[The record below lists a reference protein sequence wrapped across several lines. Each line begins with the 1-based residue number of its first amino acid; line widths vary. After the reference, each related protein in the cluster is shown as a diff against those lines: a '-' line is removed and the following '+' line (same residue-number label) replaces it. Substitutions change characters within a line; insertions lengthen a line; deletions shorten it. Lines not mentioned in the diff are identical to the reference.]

1 MIWIENGPPVAEP
14 VTLAEAKA
22 HIRVDRDD
30 ENATIAAFVR
40 AARETIEARTGL
52 VLAPRP
58 MRLCLDRPP
67 GPDLALS
74 KGPAREVTAARIFD
88 EAGEAQD
95 IDPSSVRIVRAGSA
109 LRLPPALTGAAGRDV
124 EIELEMGVAAV
135 PDMLRLAMLHLV
147 AVSYEMR
154 GAAPPAM
161 QPAHLPPLVRG
172 LLAPYRRV
180 GL

>member
-1 MIWIENGPPVAEP
+1 MIWIENGAPVVEP

-30 ENATIAAFVR
+30 ENAAIEAFVR

-52 VLAPRP
+52 VLAPRA
-58 MRLCLDRPP
+58 MRLCLDRAPW
-67 GPDLALS
+67 PDLALS

-88 EAGEAQD
+88 EAGEPQEVDAA
-95 IDPSSVRIVRAGSA
+95 SVRIVRGGSA

-124 EIELEMGVAAV
+124 EIELEMGVATV

-147 AVSYEMR
+147 SVSYEMR

-161 QPAHLPPLVRG
+161 QPAHLPPLVCG